1 MFPHNLDKKNFS
13 MKQKI
18 LGLCASCGN
27 YSLADL
33 SRELNS
39 SIPTITKIVGE
50 LIDDGFLMDMGK
62 IDTNGGRRPSI
73 FGLNPAAGYLVGISE
88 RTDCIGIA
96 VTDFKGE
103 VIISNDSL
111 DFIIE
116 PTEESFRNLSET
128 VRKYLNDN
136 NIGLSKV
143 IAYGI
148 NLSGR
153 VNHDTGTCFNY
164 NIGDDVPVMEML
176 EKSGFNAPV
185 FIENDSRA
193 MTYGE
198 YIYSPESKSQD
209 MLFLNVSWGLGM
221 GMILNGKLHYGKSG
235 FSGEIGHIPVLENNQ
250 ICRCGKTGCLE
261 TGASGQA
268 LHRMV
273 MEKLS
278 SGRKSMLTAKFNC
291 QEKIGIKDI
300 MNAVLHEDVLAIETL
315 EEIGIILGRSI
326 SGFINL
332 FNPDQVV
339 IGGGLAAAEEY
350 LMLPVRAALQKYS
363 LSSIK
368 KDTVVRFS
376 KLGMNAGPLG
386 ACVLSRSKL
395 LGLL

>member
-1 MFPHNLDKKNFS
+1 MFPNNLDKKNFS

-116 PTEESFRNLSET
+116 PTEESFRNLNKT
-128 VRKYLNDN
+128 VKKYLSDN
-136 NIGLSKV
+136 NIGLSKI

-176 EKSGFNAPV
+176 EKSGFDAPV
-185 FIENDSRA
+185 FLENDSRA

-209 MLFLNVSWGLGM
+209 MLCLNVSWGLGM

-278 SGRKSMLTAKFNC
+278 SGRKSMLSARFNR

-300 MNAVLHEDVLAIETL
+300 MNAVMHEDVLAIETL

-339 IGGGLAAAEEY
+339 IGGVLAEAEEY

-376 KLGMNAGPLG
+376 KLGMKAGPLG

>member
-1 MFPHNLDKKNFS
+1 MFPNNLEKKNFS

-18 LGLCASCGN
+18 LALCASCGN

-33 SRELNS
+33 SKELNS

-73 FGLNPAAGYLVGISE
+73 FGLNPSAGYLVGICE
-88 RTDCIGIA
+88 RTYCIGIA

-103 VIISNDSL
+103 VINSNDSL

-116 PTEESFRNLSET
+116 PTEESFRNLNEE
-128 VRKYLNDN
+128 VQKYLSEND
-136 NIGLSKV
+136 IDHSKV

-148 NLSGR
+148 TLSGR
-153 VNHDTGTCFNY
+153 VNKNTGTCFNY

-193 MTYGE
+193 MAYGE
-198 YIYSPESKSQD
+198 YIYSPESNGQD

-221 GMILNGKLHYGKSG
+221 GMILNGKLDYGKSG

-278 SGRKSMLTAKFNC
+278 SGRKSMLSAKFNR
-291 QEKIGIKDI
+291 QEKIGIRDI
-300 MNAVLHEDVLAIETL
+300 MNAVIHEDVLSIETL
-315 EEIGIILGRSI
+315 EEIGTIFFLI
-326 SGFINL
+326 F
-332 FNPDQVV
+332 
-339 IGGGLAAAEEY
+339 
-350 LMLPVRAALQKYS
+350 
-363 LSSIK
+363 SSI
-368 KDTVVRFS
+368 
-376 KLGMNAGPLG
+376 GMKMVGVIIVASFALIGWALG
-386 ACVLSRSKL
+386 ALKIPTIIYFPITNIGYVFIHWFSICENHC
-395 LGLL
+395 

>member
-1 MFPHNLDKKNFS
+1 MFHSNLDKKNFS

-33 SRELNS
+33 SKELNT
-39 SIPTITKIVGE
+39 SIPTITKVVGE

-73 FGLNPAAGYLVGISE
+73 FGLNPSAGYLVGINE
-88 RTDCIGIA
+88 RNNGVSIA

-103 VIISNDSL
+103 LIANNDSL
-111 DFIIE
+111 DITIE
-116 PTEESFRNLSET
+116 PTEESFRNLNAA
-128 VRKYLNDN
+128 VKKYLNDN
-136 NIGLSKV
+136 NIAQSKV
-143 IAYGI
+143 LAYGI

-153 VNHDTGTCFNY
+153 VNKDTGTCFNY

-176 EKSGFNAPV
+176 EKSGFDAPV
-185 FIENDSRA
+185 YLENDSRA

-198 YIYSPESKSQD
+198 YIYSPESKGQD

-273 MEKLS
+273 LDKLS
-278 SGRKSMLTAKFNC
+278 SGRKSMLSAKFNR

-300 MNAVLHEDVLAIETL
+300 MNAVMHEDVLAIETL

-376 KLGMNAGPLG
+376 KLGMKAGPLG

>member
-1 MFPHNLDKKNFS
+1 MDNIFPSNLDRKNFS

-18 LGLCASCGN
+18 LGLCASYGD

-39 SIPTITKIVGE
+39 SIPTTTKIVGE
-50 LIDDGFLMDMGK
+50 LIDEGFLMDMGK

-73 FGLNPAAGYLVGISE
+73 FGLNPSAGYLVGISE
-88 RTDCIGIA
+88 RVDGTGIS
-96 VTDFKGE
+96 VTDFKGGL
-103 VIISNDSL
+103 IISDDSL

-116 PTEESFRNLSET
+116 TTEESFRNLCK
-128 VRKYLNDN
+128 RIKKYLNDN
-136 NIGLSKV
+136 NIEHSKV
-143 IAYGI
+143 LAYGI

-153 VNHDTGTCFNY
+153 VNKDTGIFFNY
-164 NIGDDVPVMEML
+164 HTGDEVPVADML
-176 EKSGFNAPV
+176 EKAGFEAPV
-185 FIENDSRA
+185 FLENDSRA

-198 YIYSPESKSQD
+198 YIYSTEAKGQD
-209 MLFLNVSWGLGM
+209 MIFLNVSWGLGM

-235 FSGEIGHIPVLENNQ
+235 FSGEIGHTPVLENNQ

-273 MEKLS
+273 LEKLS
-278 SGRKSMLTAKFNC
+278 SGRKSMLTAKFNS

-315 EEIGIILGRSI
+315 EEIGLILGRAI
-326 SGFINL
+326 SGLINL

-339 IGGGLAAAEEY
+339 IGGGLAAADEY
-350 LMLPVRAALQKYS
+350 LMLPVRSALQ
-363 LSSIK
+363 
-368 KDTVVRFS
+368 
-376 KLGMNAGPLG
+376 
-386 ACVLSRSKL
+386 
-395 LGLL
+395 

>member
-1 MFPHNLDKKNFS
+1 MFPNNLDKKNFS

-18 LGLCASCGN
+18 LGLCASCGD

-33 SRELNS
+33 SRELNI
-39 SIPTITKIVGE
+39 SIPTITKVVGE
-50 LIDDGFLMDMGK
+50 LINEGFLMDMGK
-62 IDTNGGRRPSI
+62 MDTNGGRRPSI
-73 FGLNPAAGYLVGISE
+73 FGLNPSAGYLVGISE
-88 RTDCIGIA
+88 RTDSIGIA

-103 VIISNDSL
+103 VITSHDSL

-116 PTEESFRNLSET
+116 PTEESFRNLNEAVKIYLSE
-128 VRKYLNDN
+128 ND
-136 NIGLSKV
+136 IELSKV

-153 VNHDTGTCFNY
+153 VNKDTGMCFNY

-176 EKSGFNAPV
+176 DKSGFNAPV
-185 FIENDSRA
+185 FLENDSRA

-198 YIYSPESKSQD
+198 YIYSPESKGQD

-221 GMILNGKLHYGKSG
+221 GMILNGTLDYGKSG

-273 MEKLS
+273 LEKIS
-278 SGRKSMLTAKFNC
+278 SGRNSMLSAKFNR
-291 QEKIGIKDI
+291 QEKISLRDI
-300 MNAVLHEDVLAIETL
+300 MNAVMHEDVLAIETL
-315 EEIGIILGRSI
+315 EEIGVILGRSI

-350 LMLPVRAALQKYS
+350 LMLPIRSALQKYS

-376 KLGMNAGPLG
+376 KLGMKAGPLG
-386 ACVLSRSKL
+386 ACVISRSKL

>member
-1 MFPHNLDKKNFS
+1 MFPNNLDKKNFS

-73 FGLNPAAGYLVGISE
+73 FGLNPSAGYLVGISE
-88 RTDCIGIA
+88 RTDGIGIA

-103 VIISNDSL
+103 IIISHDSL
-111 DFIIE
+111 EFIIE
-116 PTEESFRNLSET
+116 PTEASFRNLNEE
-128 VRKYLNDN
+128 VQKYLSEND
-136 NIGLSKV
+136 IDHSKV

-153 VNHDTGTCFNY
+153 VNKDTGTCFNY

-198 YIYSPESKSQD
+198 YIYSPESNGQD

-221 GMILNGKLHYGKSG
+221 GMILNGKLQYGKSG

-278 SGRKSMLTAKFNC
+278 SGRKSMLSAKFNRH
-291 QEKIGIKDI
+291 EKIGIKDI
-300 MNAVLHEDVLAIETL
+300 MNAVMHEDVLAIETL

-350 LMLPVRAALQKYS
+350 LMLPVRTALQKYS

-376 KLGMNAGPLG
+376 KLGMKAGPLG

>member
-1 MFPHNLDKKNFS
+1 MFPNNLEKKNFS

-33 SRELNS
+33 SKELNS

-50 LIDDGFLMDMGK
+50 LIDEGFLMDMGK

-73 FGLNPAAGYLVGISE
+73 FGLNPSAGYLVGISE

-103 VIISNDSL
+103 IIISHDSL
-111 DFIIE
+111 EFIIE
-116 PTEESFRNLSET
+116 PTEESFRKLNEEVQKYLSE
-128 VRKYLNDN
+128 ND
-136 NIGLSKV
+136 IDHSKV

-153 VNHDTGTCFNY
+153 VNKDTGTCFNY
-164 NIGDDVPVMEML
+164 DIGDDVPVMEML

-198 YIYSPESKSQD
+198 YIYSPESNGQD

-268 LHRMV
+268 LHRTV

-278 SGRKSMLTAKFNC
+278 IGRKSMLSAKFNR
-291 QEKIGIKDI
+291 QEKIGIREI
-300 MNAVLHEDVLAIETL
+300 MNAVMHEDVLAIETL
-315 EEIGIILGRSI
+315 EEIGVILGRSI

-339 IGGGLAAAEEY
+339 IGGGLATAEEY

-376 KLGMNAGPLG
+376 KLGEKAGPLG

>member
-1 MFPHNLDKKNFS
+1 MFPNNLEKKNFS

-33 SRELNS
+33 SKELNS

-73 FGLNPAAGYLVGISE
+73 FGLNPSAGYLVGISE
-88 RTDCIGIA
+88 RTDGIGIA

-103 VIISNDSL
+103 VITSHDSL
-111 DFIIE
+111 EFIIE
-116 PTEESFRNLSET
+116 PTEESFRNLNEE
-128 VRKYLNDN
+128 VQKYLSEND
-136 NIGLSKV
+136 IDHSKV

-153 VNHDTGTCFNY
+153 VNKDTGTCFNY

-198 YIYSPESKSQD
+198 YIYSPESKGQD

-221 GMILNGKLHYGKSG
+221 GMILNDKLHYGKSG

-278 SGRKSMLTAKFNC
+278 SGRKSMLSAKFNR
-291 QEKIGIKDI
+291 QEKISLRDI
-300 MNAVLHEDVLAIETL
+300 MNAVMHEDVLAIETL
-315 EEIGIILGRSI
+315 EEIGVILGRSI

-339 IGGGLAAAEEY
+339 IGGGLAATEEY
-350 LMLPVRAALQKYS
+350 LMLPIRSALQKYS

-376 KLGMNAGPLG
+376 KLGMKAGPLG

>member
-1 MFPHNLDKKNFS
+1 MFPNNLEKKNFS

-18 LGLCASCGN
+18 LALCASCGN

-33 SRELNS
+33 SKELNS

-73 FGLNPAAGYLVGISE
+73 FGLNPSAGYLVGISE

-103 VIISNDSL
+103 VINSNDSL

-116 PTEESFRNLSET
+116 PTEESFRNLNEE
-128 VRKYLNDN
+128 VQKYLSEND
-136 NIGLSKV
+136 IDHSKV

-148 NLSGR
+148 TLSGR
-153 VNHDTGTCFNY
+153 VNKNTGTCFNY
-164 NIGDDVPVMEML
+164 DIGDDVPVMEML

-198 YIYSPESKSQD
+198 YIYSPESNGQD

-221 GMILNGKLHYGKSG
+221 GMILNGKLDYGKSG

-278 SGRKSMLTAKFNC
+278 SGRKSMLSAKFNR
-291 QEKIGIKDI
+291 QEKIGIRDI
-300 MNAVLHEDVLAIETL
+300 MNAVIHEDVLSIETL
-315 EEIGIILGRSI
+315 EEIGTILGRSI

-339 IGGGLAAAEEY
+339 IGGGLATAEEY

-376 KLGMNAGPLG
+376 KLGMKAGPLG

>member
-1 MFPHNLDKKNFS
+1 

-73 FGLNPAAGYLVGISE
+73 FGLNPSAGYLVGICE
-88 RTDCIGIA
+88 RTEGIGIA

-103 VIISNDSL
+103 VITSHDSL
-111 DFIIE
+111 GFTIE
-116 PTEESFRNLSET
+116 PTEASFRNLNEE
-128 VRKYLNDN
+128 VQKYLSEND
-136 NIGLSKV
+136 IDHSKV

-153 VNHDTGTCFNY
+153 VNKDTGTCFNY

-185 FIENDSRA
+185 FLENDSRA

-198 YIYSPESKSQD
+198 YIYSTETKGQD
-209 MLFLNVSWGLGM
+209 MIFLNVSWGLGM

-278 SGRKSMLTAKFNC
+278 SGRKSMLSAKFNR

-300 MNAVLHEDVLAIETL
+300 MNAVMHEDVLAIETL

-350 LMLPVRAALQKYS
+350 LMLPVRTALQKYS

-376 KLGMNAGPLG
+376 KLGMKAGPLG

>member
-153 VNHDTGTCFNY
+153 VNNDTGTCFNY

-176 EKSGFNAPV
+176 EKSGFDAPV
-185 FIENDSRA
+185 YLENDSRA

-273 MEKLS
+273 LEKLS
-278 SGRKSMLTAKFNC
+278 SGRKSMLTAKFNS

-315 EEIGIILGRSI
+315 EEIGLILGRAI
-326 SGFINL
+326 SGLINL

-350 LMLPVRAALQKYS
+350 LMLPVRSALQKYS

-376 KLGMNAGPLG
+376 KLGMKAGPLG

>member
-1 MFPHNLDKKNFS
+1 MFPNNLDKKNFS

-73 FGLNPAAGYLVGISE
+73 FGLNPSAGYLVGICE
-88 RTDCIGIA
+88 RTEGIGIA

-103 VIISNDSL
+103 VITSHDSL
-111 DFIIE
+111 GFTIE
-116 PTEESFRNLSET
+116 PTEASFRNLNEE
-128 VRKYLNDN
+128 VQKYLSEND
-136 NIGLSKV
+136 IDHSKV

-153 VNHDTGTCFNY
+153 VNKDTGTCFNY

-198 YIYSPESKSQD
+198 YIYSPESKGQD

-278 SGRKSMLTAKFNC
+278 SGRKSMLSAKFNR

-300 MNAVLHEDVLAIETL
+300 MNAVMHEDVLAIETL

-350 LMLPVRAALQKYS
+350 LMLPVRTALQKYS

-376 KLGMNAGPLG
+376 KLGMKAGPLG

>member
-1 MFPHNLDKKNFS
+1 
-13 MKQKI
+13 
-18 LGLCASCGN
+18 
-27 YSLADL
+27 
-33 SRELNS
+33 
-39 SIPTITKIVGE
+39 
-50 LIDDGFLMDMGK
+50 
-62 IDTNGGRRPSI
+62 
-73 FGLNPAAGYLVGISE
+73 
-88 RTDCIGIA
+88 
-96 VTDFKGE
+96 
-103 VIISNDSL
+103 
-111 DFIIE
+111 
-116 PTEESFRNLSET
+116 
-128 VRKYLNDN
+128 
-136 NIGLSKV
+136 
-143 IAYGI
+143 
-148 NLSGR
+148 
-153 VNHDTGTCFNY
+153 
-164 NIGDDVPVMEML
+164 
-176 EKSGFNAPV
+176 
-185 FIENDSRA
+185 
-193 MTYGE
+193 
-198 YIYSPESKSQD
+198 

-250 ICRCGKTGCLE
+250 ICQCGKTGCLE

-273 MEKLS
+273 LDKLS
-278 SGRKSMLTAKFNC
+278 SGRKSMLSAKFNR

-300 MNAVLHEDVLAIETL
+300 MNAIMHEDVLAIETL

-350 LMLPVRAALQKYS
+350 LMLPVKAALQKYS

-376 KLGMNAGPLG
+376 KLGMKAGPLG

>member
-1 MFPHNLDKKNFS
+1 MDKKNFS

-88 RTDCIGIA
+88 RTDCICIA

-103 VIISNDSL
+103 VIISSDSL

-128 VRKYLNDN
+128 VKKYLSDN
-136 NIGLSKV
+136 NIALSKV

-164 NIGDDVPVMEML
+164 NIGDNVPVMEML

-268 LHRMV
+268 LRRMV

-278 SGRKSMLTAKFNC
+278 SGRKSMLSAKFNR

-300 MNAVLHEDVLAIETL
+300 MNAVMHEDVLAIETL
-315 EEIGIILGRSI
+315 EEIGTILGRSI

-339 IGGGLAAAEEY
+339 IGGGLAEAEEY

-376 KLGMNAGPLG
+376 KLGMKAGPLG

>member
-376 KLGMNAGPLG
+376 KLGMKAGPLG